1 MATNYWE
8 ENYQALGQ
16 SFQTDLLSMLTL
28 EEKFSPTPYL
38 DTANPPN
45 ATIGIGVNI
54 TLPQNMALVLQ
65 TLGAINAGQ
74 MIIQQETIVNKFE
87 AVLKSIA
94 GNPSLSL
101 QNNLD
106 ALLQFYTGNP
116 SASFLLTTTQAND
129 LVTGVNSIVN
139 GFTITASD
147 GAYYAGTEAGYVNG
161 QPNGDGAQLTA
172 ILNANGS
179 PVPPNSREYLA
190 LMSLYYNG
198 GSGLIGPNL
207 RNVLATG
214 NRAAAWYEIRYD
226 SNGSGDFNTAKRRYY
241 ESTLFGLYSNP
252 SSPAL
257 TEAFQAYQV
266 LQEHRSTIM
275 AYEDKWGLNPDG
287 TAVPAIDTQYGQ
299 TALQSVMTDYSS
311 ILSQAGISTIPT
323 LESMY
328 NPAENTLFQEI
339 SAVFPEIASSLTV
352 GNAFAPT
359 NVFVGDSAPGTSN
372 GPDNAISTLPFQTG
386 IFQNAM
392 PSLLLAGSGND
403 TLSASSGDSVLI
415 AGAGNDVLNAN
426 AVSNTGTDTL
436 IGGAGNDTLNGS
448 SSGSDM
454 FEYNPIVVGPNGTQ
468 AVAGGIETIN
478 DPTGEGT
485 VWANSGSG
493 VMQLVGGKPV
503 AGTTNTWV
511 DADGNQYQ
519 YSANTT
525 GNTSLGTLTVTS
537 SAGKEEIVLQ
547 NFNLDAAMSGAGEL
561 GIALGSP
568 VALSAG
574 PGATAGPFAS
584 GDYVADG
591 VTTTAPGSV
600 GQALTVSLSATSDT
614 AQQVTV
620 SLIASMKA
628 KAAAMML
635 PALLLLW
642 TPALAASPDFPFS
655 YHFTLTKGT
664 GIPVCEADLKRLNTA
679 TYSGPPGCDQP
690 QTTSIPG
697 FAPLHRVFLSSR
709 EVQILFPRVT
719 QFMAFGKQ
727 GSKEQDEAFAAER
740 KKLGLSPTWTL
751 DEIKGYMRLG
761 YIKVWR
767 YDPPVDI
774 DNDGRSTSLVIWQ
787 GVPISN
793 APGVCGKAAGM
804 GGQDF
809 YIQPQIAFV
818 LAPGNN
824 RLDTRKTKALF
835 GHAGPRYRFPNGMVF
850 RGFRPLGTAMGIF
863 RYRGLYYFDTFFNGW
878 GGSRTSSF
886 AYYPALTD
894 ILGVFVHRNGK
905 TAQVCEY
912 HMTTRHINNAAGD

>member
-1 MATNYWE
+1 MAIISVNPISTSDYSNLLYQMLLDFESE
-8 ENYQALGQ
+8 EPLVYADSDG
-16 SFQTDLLSMLTL
+16 
-28 EEKFSPTPYL
+28 
-38 DTANPPN
+38 N
-45 ATIGIGVNI
+45 ATIGIGFELSENAAAILSGMGYTGI
-54 TLPQNMALVLQ
+54 TLTEL
-65 TLGAINAGQ
+65 TSAIHDVTYEVKFATADLAQ
-74 MIIQQETIVNKFE
+74 LAVNE
-87 AVLKSIA
+87 AVNSVLGKTEYNTNSTTTGKDFGYGTSNTAGSALTADQQIQKTFDTIIGNYESTVDAWLLGVPANSNNPPSQQLPPSNERAALASLAYNNLIGFATDSSGNYLFNSDGTYKLKSPA
-94 GNPSLSL
+94 L
-101 QNNLD
+101 QHDIL
-106 ALLQFYTGNP
+106 
-116 SASFLLTTTQAND
+116 
-129 LVTGVNSIVN
+129 
-139 GFTITASD
+139 
-147 GAYYAGTEAGYVNG
+147 
-161 QPNGDGAQLTA
+161 NGD
-172 ILNANGS
+172 
-179 PVPPNSREYLA
+179 
-190 LMSLYYNG
+190 
-198 GSGLIGPNL
+198 
-207 RNVLATG
+207 
-214 NRAAAWYEIRYD
+214 RAEAWYEIRYD
-226 SNGSGDFNTAKRRYY
+226 SNGGASRSPGIANRRYE
-241 ESTLFGLYSNP
+241 ESQVFGLFQNAAAP
-252 SSPAL
+252 TWAE
-257 TEAFQAYQV
+257 TVQAYQM
-266 LQEHRSTIM
+266 LALHRDAITVYDNTFWNPSIIQS
-275 AYEDKWGLNPDG
+275 LNNTTYASIG
-287 TAVPAIDTQYGQ
+287 TPIE
-299 TALQSVMTDYSS
+299 S
-311 ILSQAGISTIPT
+311 LS
-323 LESMY
+323 
-328 NPAENTLFQEI
+328 
-339 SAVFPEIASSLTV
+339 SSLTY
-352 GNAFAPT
+352 
-359 NVFVGDSAPGTSN
+359 SS
-372 GPDNAISTLPFQTG
+372 
-386 IFQNAM
+386 
-392 PSLLLAGSGND
+392 GSGISAATQLVETLQSQYAILAHAD
-403 TLSASSGDSVLI
+403 LSAFEGTDATNIFLNPGRASSSDPVISAYAATLDASYSAAATGPNLLI
-415 AGAGNDVLNAN
+415 ASTGGPGGLTPDTGA
-426 AVSNTGTDTL
+426 DTL
-436 IGGAGNDTLNGS
+436 IGGQANDTLYAGSGADTFDYAS
-448 SSGSDM
+448 SSD
-454 FEYNPIVVGPNGTQ
+454 T
-468 AVAGGIETIN
+468 GIETIVLP
-478 DPTGEGT
+478 DP
-485 VWANSGSG
+485 SGSG
-493 VMQLVGGKPV
+493 SASGAVEVGALALTGGSAVQGKPF
-503 AGTTNTWV
+503 TWT
-511 DADGNQYQ
+511 DGNGTSYVFTPG
-519 YSANTT
+519 A
-525 GNTSLGTLTVTS
+525 GNPSVGTLTVSGGALGT
-537 SAGKEEIVLQ
+537 GGGEIVLQ

-561 GIALGSP
+561 GITLGSP

-905 TAQVCEY
+905 TGQVCEY